1 VLQEVTAVKRV
12 SLALGIAALVLAT
25 AAWRVAGIRTPAGRV
40 VIVKTVEL
48 SATSYRFEPAEITVL
63 PGDTV
68 RFVQS
73 STMPHN
79 VEFTKSPKGSK
90 LGAAKVGPYLVA
102 PNQTYDVPIDARFVA
117 GQYQFICT
125 PHAVL
130 GMKGTISVASQP

>member
-1 VLQEVTAVKRV
+1 
-12 SLALGIAALVLAT
+12 
-25 AAWRVAGIRTPAGRV
+25 
-40 VIVKTVEL
+40 VIVKTVEV
-48 SATSYRFEPAEITVL
+48 SATSYRFEPAAVTVL

-90 LGAAKVGPYLVA
+90 LGTAKVGPYLVA
-102 PNQTYDVPIDARFVA
+102 PNQTYDLPIDARFPS

-125 PHAVL
+125 PHAIL
-130 GMKGTISVASQP
+130 GMKGTISVTLQP